1 MAASVLWV
9 DKYRPKTISE
19 YIFTNPDVKDQFKQW
34 ISEGSIPNLIF
45 SGGPG
50 SGKTSAAQMILNEI
64 KIPEFDIMFAN
75 GSKEG
80 RKIEWVDKLIAFCQT
95 IPFSNYKVVLVDE
108 FDYSNPVSVMPAIRN
123 LMEEYSEYVRFI
135 FTCNYPNRIIPPLHS
150 RCQTIRIEKVE
161 LIDFTEKVATI
172 LINEHIEFDL
182 DTLDTYV
189 KSTYPDLR
197 KCINQLQLNSIN
209 GILKN
214 TQSVTNSADYQLVMV
229 DLFKK
234 GKITEARKL
243 LCDQAAPE
251 EMEGIYTW
259 CYKNIEL
266 FGKTEQQQDQ
276 AILILKQ
283 GLVDHTI
290 CADAELNLAA
300 TLVRLSRNFNE
311 V

>member
-9 DKYRPKTISE
+9 DQYRPTTISN
-19 YIFTNPDVKDQFKQW
+19 YIFTNKDHKDQFAQW
-34 ISEGSIPNLIF
+34 IAEGSIPNLIF

-50 SGKTSAAQMILNEI
+50 TGKTSAAQMLINELG
-64 KIPEFDIMFAN
+64 IPEFDVMYAN

-80 RKIEWVDKLIAFCQT
+80 RKIEWIDRLLAFCQS

-108 FDYSNPVSVMPAIRN
+108 FDYANPTSVMVSLRN

-135 FTCNYPNRIIPPLHS
+135 LTCNYPNRIIPPIHS

-161 LIDFTEKVATI
+161 LLDFTEKVATI
-172 LINEHIEFDL
+172 LINENVEFDL
-182 DTLDTYV
+182 DILDTYV

-209 GILKN
+209 QVLKSP
-214 TQSVTNSADYQLVMV
+214 QSTSSSADYQLAMV
-229 DLFKK
+229 DLFKQ

-243 LCDQAAPE
+243 LCAQAAPE

-259 CYKNIEL
+259 CYKNIDL

-290 CADAELNLAA
+290 CADSELNLAA
-300 TLVRLSRNFNE
+300 TMIRLARNFNE
-311 V
+311 